1 MIPSCTNGAAFETV
15 LEALDFYELVEI
27 MIEAS
32 VLQRMTVVQKT
43 ACGGTTGPGKFCGID
58 EKKHWCR
65 SVLDSTRIKKGFD
78 GNIRAW

>member
-65 SVLDSTRIKKGFD
+65 TRGV
-78 GNIRAW
+78 IRFNQNQERI